1 MNIEGELKLVLNYQ
15 WYDMIYAHIKGDE
28 YRQPTPYWIKRIFAR
43 MEPFAPDGERGPFR
57 LTDKEC
63 EDLAANIDKLHAYV
77 ESGYL
82 VPLHDDVTFQ
92 RAYTKSPEQMT
103 WSIKG
108 ITIGTG
114 RPEWGAEKGRNYI
127 VIALEEIINSKN

>member
-63 EDLAANIDKLHAYV
+63 EDYAANINELRTSV
-77 ESGYL
+77 EMGYL
-82 VPLHDDVTFQ
+82 VPLHDVVTFQ
-92 RAYTKSPEQMT
+92 RAYTKNPPRMT

-108 ITIGTG
+108 ITVGTG
-114 RPEWGAEKGRNYI
+114 RPEWGAVEGREYN